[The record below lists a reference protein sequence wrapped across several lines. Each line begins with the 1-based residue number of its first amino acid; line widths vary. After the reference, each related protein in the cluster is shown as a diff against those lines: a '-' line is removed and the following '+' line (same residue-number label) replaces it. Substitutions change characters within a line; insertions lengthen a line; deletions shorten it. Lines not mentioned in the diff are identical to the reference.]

1 MAGSSAPAAAGT
13 QRSEPTGYL
22 ARWASYITVHP
33 KRVLGAAILA
43 MIVFAAI
50 AVPLAG
56 EYADSFA
63 LPGAESQQAYDLL
76 EERFPQQAG
85 SSATMV
91 FRTDD
96 PAGIGA
102 PDSRT
107 AIEAILAE
115 ASTLPHVSHIVS
127 PFDAEQQISA
137 DGRTAYATVAFDAL
151 AAEIPLSDIDQFI
164 DLVDRSGSE
173 ALQVEAGGDIVAQS
187 EFSISYTA
195 ELVGITAASII
206 LLLAFGSVVAMGL
219 PILTALLGLFVG
231 FMGIGI
237 VASVMD
243 VATFAP
249 AFASMIGI
257 GVGIDYALFV
267 VTRYREGLA
276 DGLSPQRSVVQAV
289 DTAGRAVIFA
299 GGVVVISLLGLSA
312 VGVPFITAIGVA
324 AAIVVAAAVTVALVV
339 LPSILALL
347 GRRIDKWSISRR
359 QSDAA
364 SAHQHIP
371 FGRRLAR
378 RIQETPWP
386 FAIISAASLLILAVP
401 LADVELGFPDA
412 GANPTSY
419 HSRRAFDLL
428 TEGFGPGF
436 SNPLLIVLEDEK
448 GISPDTLEA
457 MTAALAETPSIV
469 QVDQAFLNE
478 AGDTAVINVIPE
490 GGSNDSS
497 TQDLVSDLR
506 NVTIPQTLEG
516 SGTRAF
522 VGGPTGSFLDFSD
535 HLVSR
540 TPYVFIVI
548 IGLSFLLLTVVFRS
562 PVIALKASIMNLLS
576 IAAAFGVIVAVFQW
590 GWGGQLIGL
599 EESQPIAVFM
609 PMFLFAILFGL
620 SMDYEVFLL
629 SRIREYWA
637 HGDTT
642 SDAVANGLA
651 VTAKVITA
659 AAAIMISVFL
669 AFVATPDPI
678 IKQFGLGLAVAILVD
693 ATIVRMILVPS
704 TMELLGHRNWWFPA
718 WLDKIV
724 PHVNI
729 EGSTSPL
736 PDDLGPAV
744 AGSD

>member
-1 MAGSSAPAAAGT
+1 MLGASLLAIILFAAA
-13 QRSEPTGYL
+13 
-22 ARWASYITVHP
+22 
-33 KRVLGAAILA
+33 AI
-43 MIVFAAI
+43 
-50 AVPLAG
+50 PLAG
-56 EYADSFA
+56 EYADSFT

-76 EERFPQQAG
+76 EQRFPQQAG
-85 SSATMV
+85 STATMV
-91 FRTDD
+91 FQTDD
-96 PAGIGA
+96 PAGIAA
-102 PDSRT
+102 PETQRE
-107 AIEAILAE
+107 IESILAD
-115 ASTLPHVSHIVS
+115 ASTLPHVSHIIS
-127 PFDAEQQISA
+127 PFDAQQQISA
-137 DGRTAYATVAFDAL
+137 DGQTAYATVAFDQL
-151 AAEIPLSDIDQFI
+151 ATEIPLSDIEQFI
-164 DLVDRSGSE
+164 ALVDTSGTDS
-173 ALQVEAGGDIVAQS
+173 LQVEAGGEIVAQS
-187 EFSISYTA
+187 EFEISFTA
-195 ELVGITAASII
+195 ELVGIAAASII
-206 LLLAFGSVVAMGL
+206 LLIAFGSVVAMGL
-219 PILTALLGLFVG
+219 PILTALLGLFIG
-231 FMGIGI
+231 FLGIGI
-237 VASVMD
+237 VASIMD

-267 VTRYREGLA
+267 VTRYREALAAGLT
-276 DGLSPQRSVVQAV
+276 PQQSVVQAV

-324 AAIVVAAAVTVALVV
+324 AAMVVAAAVLVALII

-347 GRRIDKWSISRR
+347 GRRIDKWSVGRR
-359 QSDAA
+359 RTGADSERE
-364 SAHQHIP
+364 SVP
-371 FGRRLAR
+371 VGRRLAR
-378 RIQETPWP
+378 RIQAAPWP
-386 FAIISAASLLILAVP
+386 YAIASSALLVLLALP
-401 LADVELGFPDA
+401 LADVTLGFPDA

-419 HSRRAFDLL
+419 NTRRAYDLL

-436 SNPLLIVLEDEK
+436 SNPLLIVLEDEQ
-448 GISPDTLEA
+448 GISQATLDDMA
-457 MTAALAETPSIV
+457 VALAETPGIV
-469 QVDQAFLNE
+469 QVDQSFLNE

-490 GGSNDSS
+490 NGSNDSA

-506 NVTIPQTLEG
+506 TVTIPQTLEG
-516 SGTRAF
+516 TGTSAY
-522 VGGPTGSFLDFSD
+522 VGGPTGSFLDFSEQ
-535 HLVSR
+535 LVSR

-576 IAAAFGVIVAVFQW
+576 IMAAFGVIVAVFQW

-629 SRIREYWA
+629 SRIREFWA

-642 SDAVANGLA
+642 SNAVANGLA

-678 IKQFGLGLAVAILVD
+678 IKQFGLGLAVAIFID
-693 ATIVRMILVPS
+693 ATIVRMILVPA
-704 TMELLGHRNWWFPA
+704 TMELLGNRNWWFPA
-718 WLDKIV
+718 WLDRII

-736 PDDLGPAV
+736 DPVTLPSV
-744 AGSD
+744 AD